1 MDART
6 PQPVGMREQCVEA
19 FLEGD
24 PTHTLRMRV
33 ASPKY
38 TRVWSRHMTSS
49 NPPVPRTVDDQL
61 VSFPHNHLDL
71 GTESILGTTHLTGA
85 GDRA

>member
-6 PQPVGMREQCVEA
+6 PQPAAMSEHCVQA
-19 FLEGD
+19 FREGD

-71 GTESILGTTHLTGA
+71 RIESITGTTRLTGA